1 MCSIAAHA
9 QTYHQM
15 PCFCSIPA
23 KLENDVMHRNRNV
36 LSCLLGSEQIL
47 QSVSFQELQLSTQI
61 LKMICRQVRKE
72 TTWQLNN
79 NNKEGVR
86 FPRWFS
92 VCQYRRCKR
101 RGFDPW
107 VENISWRRVGQPT
120 PVFLPGESHGQ
131 RSLADYSPRSHK
143 ESEMTEAT

>member
-9 QTYHQM
+9 QTYYQM

-23 KLENDVMHRNRNV
+23 KLEDDVMHRNRNV
-36 LSCLLGSEQIL
+36 LSYLLGSKQIL
-47 QSVSFQELQLSTQI
+47 PSVSFQELQISTQI

-72 TTWQLNN
+72 TTWQMNN
-79 NNKEGVR
+79 NNKEGIR

-101 RGFDPW
+101 CGFDPW
-107 VENISWRRVGQPT
+107 IENISWRRARQPT
-120 PVFLPGESHGQ
+120 PGFLPGESMDRGAWQ
-131 RSLADYSPRSHK
+131 
-143 ESEMTEAT
+143 ATIHRVAQSQTQLK